1 MDVDYTL
8 RHRNRGTLFKIAPE
22 ELHRRLRYLDQNVE
36 GGVAAHER
44 PDTRPGVDASETI
57 YVLDMLSE
65 PAERLVAIE
74 RRDEARLQGHAS
86 LMSEPAAMP
95 VPRGAEDLIAFAE
108 KAKNGGNYNA
118 ANAAFALA
126 LHAYFPSVTC
136 SLSIR
141 ERPKTPTGD
150 MTDGYYDLAYIRDG
164 EEETC
169 IPIPKLQGAV
179 AYWFAAHAD
188 RREPID
194 HNRDTSGAGPT
205 IADLETAVGPA
216 TVREAARSILD
227 DDFVRE
233 RYGA

>member
-65 PAERLVAIE
+65 PADRLVAIE

-136 SLSIR
+136 
-141 ERPKTPTGD
+141 
-150 MTDGYYDLAYIRDG
+150 
-164 EEETC
+164 
-169 IPIPKLQGAV
+169 
-179 AYWFAAHAD
+179 
-188 RREPID
+188 
-194 HNRDTSGAGPT
+194 
-205 IADLETAVGPA
+205 
-216 TVREAARSILD
+216 
-227 DDFVRE
+227 
-233 RYGA
+233 